1 MKAKTGRG
9 LRKMVIWLNRISAVT
24 IAVSIVFMLASS
36 VISPA
41 EENRTYTYYKTPIE
55 RGQTAFEDTALF
67 TQILEKELEE
77 ITRMCVIRN
86 QMETNGVYD
95 GDKIIDITAFA
106 NRDEVITDDT
116 EVTAEYYLDDLIK
129 WGNYGF
135 AFETI
140 GNRSELYDRYKTTEG
155 KELEEYASN
164 NSEYKTLVTNL
175 QIASSE
181 LFQNY
186 TEYTKYLKEY
196 GKGNTNL
203 VFCYRFVENGKPVYY
218 TNADAD
224 FKAMKADDISAM
236 FSKFTKFIAY
246 NPDKMQI
253 STNTGLNAQ
262 NLRSILTQYEYSFQ
276 DDSRLWVGINNTYS
290 NADIFKTAADM
301 YNQND
306 PFFLIWVITAIV
318 AAIIFVMTFVFMT
331 KIEKVVVFEGKKA
344 GRMERNDRIGIEL
357 YIIAWILAGAVFVIA
372 LREFSYYLP
381 VKNEQVYT
389 SAAAF
394 GVFILIFHIIFTAL
408 YLCGIRKIR
417 TGRLFKDSI
426 FVWLF
431 KKIKQGALETYD
443 NGHLVS
449 RTWLPY
455 LLFLCLNLV
464 LVLWDVKG
472 ILIAFVFDMI
482 VGTWLFM
489 ETKSRTDIVD
499 GIEKIKGGDFAHK
512 IDTAHLHGDNLILA
526 KSVNSIGDSIHKAVE
541 TSMKD
546 EKMKADL
553 ITNVSHDI
561 KTPLTSII
569 NYVDF
574 LKRENIADEKIR
586 GYIQVLDTKSQ
597 RLKQLTDDLV
607 EASKISSGN
616 IVLHWEK
623 INLVELLNQSI
634 GEFSEKFQE
643 KSLYIVTDTPKGNV
657 YIEADSRR
665 IWRVIEN
672 LFNNICKFYA
682 FTSR

>member
-1 MKAKTGRG
+1 
-9 LRKMVIWLNRISAVT
+9 WLNRISAVT

-67 TQILEKELEE
+67 TQILEKELED

-357 YIIAWILAGAVFVIA
+357 YIIAWILAGAAFVIA

-431 KKIKQGALETYD
+431 KKIKQGVLETYD

-561 KTPLTSII
+561 KT
-569 NYVDF
+569 
-574 LKRENIADEKIR
+574 
-586 GYIQVLDTKSQ
+586 G
-597 RLKQLTDDLV
+597 
-607 EASKISSGN
+607 
-616 IVLHWEK
+616 IV
-623 INLVELLNQSI
+623 S
-634 GEFSEKFQE
+634 
-643 KSLYIVTDTPKGNV
+643 
-657 YIEADSRR
+657 AR
-665 IWRVIEN
+665 
-672 LFNNICKFYA
+672 
-682 FTSR
+682 